1 MLASSAMKSPFPAG
15 WWSFDLGEYRPCDST
30 YELYP
35 YEALPP
41 LDEALFRG
49 DFGWLTPAKAPRTAA
64 APKILAAAAKLG
76 LTLPPAFVRLVR
88 EPALQAAIPSCT
100 ACEWDPSVAPVPCRV
115 VPGAHLIRFLRDQQD
130 CLFWYLHLLPD
141 GDAHVLCSPI
151 PFDHPELSVTP
162 EVVVA
167 NTWYCAPHFEHFV
180 YRFWIENELW
190 DKLGGSTPVL
200 SPAEA
205 AYLGHYA
212 AAQGIP
218 APSAAPPSAA
228 AVDKLEKPATK
239 ATSKKTKKT
248 PARKSPAKQA
258 TNKKTASKKTAS
270 NKKTASKKTA
280 SKKTASKKPASK
292 KPASKKP
299 AKKKP
304 AKKKSAKRT
313 APKRKPAK
321 KA

>member
-49 DFGWLTPAKAPRTAA
+49 DFGWLTPVKARRTAA

-239 ATSKKTKKT
+239 ATNKKTASKKTASKKTKKT
-248 PARKSPAKQA
+248 PARKSPAKQ
-258 TNKKTASKKTAS
+258 AS

-299 AKKKP
+299 ASKKP
-304 AKKKSAKRT
+304 ASKKSAKRT